1 MKKTVLSPLMLTLM
15 VLGSFFF
22 AFKPTSAQT
31 GTTVYFNPN
40 PANVY
45 LNGTNSQV
53 VEVWVGDVVEMNAFD
68 ITVEYDP
75 TIVNLV
81 SWTTGTFLEVYP
93 SQCFQNPQ
101 HPIEPGYFQI
111 ICAQFA
117 KPLKTGSGV
126 LLRLTFSGLRY
137 DSTELTL
144 TNPSFSA
151 GTPLVKIYPTPIN
164 GTLNVTY
171 DPTTVKYTSLSG
183 NISLQ
188 GQSLRGGIPVS
199 LETGLYVGYGP
210 YNTLSLPQPDNNY
223 FFTSIVMDAYPIRT
237 AFPTYLNLDAS
248 SNKVKGMVGVSNTLP
263 MLVLLAG
270 NVNTAD
276 NEINIDDLDLI
287 RGSFDL
293 NTTVFKS
300 SIKLSGDANGDGIV
314 DIRDLALAGGNFGL
328 NGATAYLDW
337 MP

>member
-1 MKKTVLSPLMLTLM
+1 MNRRKIFFFILLTLSS
-15 VLGSFFF
+15 LF
-22 AFKPTSAQT
+22 ASSNVGVEAQT
-31 GTTVYFNPN
+31 NTTIAVNP
-40 PANVY
+40 PESFIE
-45 LNGTNSQV
+45 LNGTQTVTLQIV
-53 VEVWVGDVVEMNAFD
+53 VENATNLNGFD
-68 ITVEYDP
+68 ITFTYDP
-75 TIVNLV
+75 TIVDYTGWTNGNMLKNLRQ
-81 SWTTGTFLEVYP
+81 WVYTD
-93 SQCFQNPQ
+93 Q
-101 HPIEPGYFQI
+101 PG
-111 ICAQFA
+111 
-117 KPLKTGSGV
+117 S
-126 LLRLTFSGLRY
+126 LRLAFTQMNTAGYTGGGILLSLSFTSVSFGQSPIDFASVVFAESSGY
-137 DSTELTL
+137 PYVPIATNGVISTIY
-144 TNPSFSA
+144 NP
-151 GTPLVKIYPTPIN
+151 GLVT
-164 GTLNVTY
+164 
-171 DPTTVKYTSLSG
+171 YTSLSG

-270 NVNTAD
+270 NVSSVD

-287 RGSFDL
+287 RDSFDL

-300 SIKLSGDANGDGIV
+300 SIKLSGDANGDEIV

>member
-1 MKKTVLSPLMLTLM
+1 MKKTVLSPLLLTLM
-15 VLGSFFF
+15 VLSSFFF
-22 AFKPTSAQT
+22 AFKSTAAQT
-31 GTTVYFNPN
+31 GTTVFFSPD

-75 TIVNLV
+75 AIVNLV

-111 ICAQFA
+111 ICTQFA
-117 KPLKTGSGV
+117 KPKKTGSGV
-126 LLRLTFSGLRY
+126 LLKLTFSGLSFG
-137 DSTELTL
+137 STALTL
-144 TNPSFSA
+144 TNPEFSA
-151 GTPLVKIYPTPIN
+151 GTPLVTIYPTPIN

-248 SNKVKGMVGVSNTLP
+248 SNKVKGMVGATNTLP
-263 MLVLLAG
+263 MLVLRAG

-276 NEINIDDLDLI
+276 NEINTNDLDLI
-287 RGSFDL
+287 RDSFDL
-293 NTTVFKS
+293 NTRMFRS
-300 SIKLSGDANGDGIV
+300 SVKLSGDANGDGIV
-314 DIRDLALAGGNFGL
+314 DIRDLALAGGNYGL